1 MSFLEFLIR
10 QHTDWRRGTRQKEER
25 QLLALFADDPNAPF
39 SIHKFVEHG
48 ASACGKHPGEWFGPS
63 ATARCTK
70 ALSEKYADTGLKVYV
85 TGDGA
90 DVYHDSFLKN
100 ATADDGT
107 FTPTLILVGIR
118 LGIDRVTPA
127 YWEALKATLKLPQS
141 VGIAG

>member
-1 MSFLEFLIR
+1 M
-10 QHTDWRRGTRQKEER
+10 
-25 QLLALFADDPNAPF
+25 FADDPKAPF

-70 ALSEKYADTGLKVYV
+70 ALSEEYADTGLKVYI

-90 DVYHDSFLKN
+90 DVYNDSFRKT

-127 YWEALKATLKLPQS
+127 YWEALRASLQMPQS